1 MDIVKELKEDF
12 KSLFEE
18 DTDIRTFFAP
28 GRVNMIGEYTDFNG
42 GYVFPCALS
51 FGTYAVARKRDDKKI
66 RMYSQ
71 NFKEIG
77 IIELNIDDIRYEKE
91 HDWANYPK
99 GVVKVF
105 QNNEYN
111 IDSGFDI
118 LFFGNIPNGAGL
130 SSSASIEMATCV
142 VLNEIFNLGI
152 DMISMVKM
160 GQKAENEFI
169 GVNCGIMDQ
178 FAIGMGK
185 KGNAVL
191 LNCNTLNYEYSHLDL
206 KDASIVISN
215 TNKRRGLADS
225 KYNERRSEGDRALS
239 QLQSKLNVNYLCD
252 LSKEQFEENKHL
264 ITNEVDKKRAKHVVY
279 ENIRTLEAVSAL
291 EKGDLNRFGELMN
304 ESHISL
310 RDDYEV
316 TGKELDTLVSFSW
329 EEEGTIG
336 SRMTGAGFGGCAVSI
351 VKNDKVDEFIKNI
364 GKKYKEVIGYEASF
378 YIASIGDGAREL
390 I

>member
-1 MDIVKELKEDF
+1 MDIIKELKEDF
-12 KSLFEE
+12 KSLFQE
-18 DTDIRTFFAP
+18 DNNIKVFFAP

-51 FGTYAVARKRDDKKI
+51 FGTYAAAIKRDDKKI
-66 RMYSQ
+66 RMYSK

-77 IIELNIDDIRYEKE
+77 IIELIVDDIKYEKE

-105 QNNEYN
+105 KDNGYA
-111 IDSGFDI
+111 IDTGFDI

-130 SSSASIEMATCV
+130 SSSASIEMATGV
-142 VLNEIFNLGI
+142 VLNKLFNLNI

-178 FAIGMGK
+178 FAIGVGK
-185 KGNAVL
+185 KENAVL
-191 LNCNTLNYEYSHLDL
+191 LNCNTLEYKYSHLDL

-225 KYNERRSEGDRALS
+225 KYNERRSEGDRALV
-239 QLQSKLNVNYLCD
+239 QLQNKLNIKYLCD
-252 LSKEQFEENKHL
+252 LSKEDFEENKHL
-264 ITNEVDKKRAKHVVY
+264 ITNEIDRKRAKHVVY
-279 ENIRTLEAVSAL
+279 ENIRTLEAVNAL
-291 EKGDLNRFGELMN
+291 ESGNLNRFGELMN
-304 ESHISL
+304 QSHISL

-316 TGKELDTLVSFSW
+316 TGKELDTLVSFSLDQ
-329 EEEGTIG
+329 EGTIG
-336 SRMTGAGFGGCAVSI
+336 SRMTGAGFGGCTVSI
-351 VKNDKVDEFIKNI
+351 VKNNKLDEFIINV